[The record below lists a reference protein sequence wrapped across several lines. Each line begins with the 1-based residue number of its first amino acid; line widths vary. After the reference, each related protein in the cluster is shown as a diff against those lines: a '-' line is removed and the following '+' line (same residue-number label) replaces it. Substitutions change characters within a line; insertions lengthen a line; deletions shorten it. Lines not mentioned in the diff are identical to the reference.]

1 MLARSSRVPLVSIV
15 VAGLA
20 AFVISFI
27 TTFLIVG
34 VYAFVLAFQA
44 RGAPD
49 PAKIN
54 AFANQFAPFL
64 SPLVLSIVVIA
75 AAYRVVKR
83 AQAPQIWYGALVGII
98 AAVPTAIFARS
109 LTLIEVIS
117 LVLPVVGGVLGAY
130 LATRPQRVSQ

>member
-1 MLARSSRVPLVSIV
+1 MSQSAPKVPWISMII
-15 VAGLA
+15 AGIA
-20 AFVISFI
+20 AFIIAFI
-27 TTFLIVG
+27 VTFLSVTG
-34 VYAFVLAFQA
+34 YAMILAFQA

-49 PAKIN
+49 PAQIN
-54 AFANQFAPFL
+54 AFANQVAPLL
-64 SPLVLSIVVIA
+64 SPLLLTLLVIFAAHFVVSRSEA
-75 AAYRVVKR
+75 PRV
-83 AQAPQIWYGALVGII
+83 WYGALVGII